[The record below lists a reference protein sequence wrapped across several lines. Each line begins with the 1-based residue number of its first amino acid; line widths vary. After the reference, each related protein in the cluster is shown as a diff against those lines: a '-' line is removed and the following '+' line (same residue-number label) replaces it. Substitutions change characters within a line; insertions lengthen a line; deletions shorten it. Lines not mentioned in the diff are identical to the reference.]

1 MASLEEIPTT
11 ILDIVADCY
20 QAYEIALQNPDEFDS
35 YVMGIQLHWQ
45 PIIHLILDS
54 DLQAVDDLLPLN
66 DMFSCLSLEAD
77 EYAQVFSDQ
86 LTDLYQACENYELFE
101 PHWAEMEPILSSYL
115 EQFQNN
121 EVQPE
126 ESMVVG

>member
-1 MASLEEIPTT
+1 MESLDEIPNT
-11 ILDIVADCY
+11 ILYIVADCY
-20 QAYEIALQNPDEFDS
+20 QAYEIAQQNPDDFDR

-54 DLQAVDDLLPLN
+54 DLQAVDDLHPLN
-66 DMFSCLSLEAD
+66 DMLSCLSLSAD

-126 ESMVVG
+126 EPMVVG